1 MLMLGA
7 MWVSGAPSVVLMRR
21 SNPNA
26 RVVVPVTRDLAGR
39 EVLDSAPIKVDLS
52 WNKIKQ
58 RVLEQKAREEELQKQ
73 DEERRSAKGFPN
85 KNNEILDAELEEEEE
100 SSKPSMWT
108 HTLDFLWR
116 HTIYLF
122 FVWLI
127 ICIIEGDRIQTD
139 PNLSQFNILFEIIAG
154 YSGCGISIG

>member
-1 MLMLGA
+1 VLMLGA

>member
-1 MLMLGA
+1 MLGA